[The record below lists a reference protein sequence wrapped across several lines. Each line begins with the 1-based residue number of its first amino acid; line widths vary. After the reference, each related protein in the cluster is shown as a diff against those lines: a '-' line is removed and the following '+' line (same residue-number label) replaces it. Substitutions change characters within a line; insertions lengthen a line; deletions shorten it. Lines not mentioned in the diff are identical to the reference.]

1 MNRGLP
7 LRFIIE
13 SYEIR
18 KNTPKN
24 ALFSGS
30 RCVSEHL
37 ISSHTSGFS
46 NILGATHR
54 IITDTHSQPNRHEVY
69 PVSRNVVTQVAIDPE
84 VRDNLL
90 SECSGLSGLVDW
102 LDSIDRRPGLKEL
115 DNHLSNLEVNLAAL
129 KGCIGYAD
137 DGYQRNVI
145 KKSEHYELV
154 AICWTP
160 GQDTPIHDH
169 VGSDCAFLIVDGVS
183 TETIYEPD
191 NQGLARPINP
201 RHYQPGEVCAAE
213 EPDIHRVSNDT
224 DSELV
229 NLHVYTPPLHAYKIY
244 APAE

>member
-1 MNRGLP
+1 MYRGLP

-69 PVSRNVVTQVAIDPE
+69 PVSRNVFTQVAIDPE

-183 TETIYEPD
+183 TETIYETD
-191 NQGLARPINP
+191 NQGLARPINT

>member
-30 RCVSEHL
+30 RCGTEHL

-90 SECSGLSGLVDW
+90 SECSGLTGLVDW

-183 TETIYEPD
+183 TETIYETD
-191 NQGLARPINP
+191 NQGLARPINT

>member
-90 SECSGLSGLVDW
+90 SECSGLTGLVDW

-183 TETIYEPD
+183 TETIYETD
-191 NQGLARPINP
+191 NQGLARPINT

-229 NLHVYTPPLHAYKIY
+229 NLLFYTQPLPAYKFY
-244 APAE
+244 APSW

>member
-183 TETIYEPD
+183 TETIYETD
-191 NQGLARPINP
+191 NQGLARPINT

>member
-1 MNRGLP
+1 VNRGLP

-183 TETIYEPD
+183 TETIYETD
-191 NQGLARPINP
+191 NQGLARPINT